1 MPAVRT
7 IFLTGASAGIGRAM
21 AAALTAAGHAVW
33 GTARDP
39 ARLPNLPRL
48 HPVRLDLN
56 DPAGLRESFSRAAAE
71 AGGFEVL
78 INNAGEVLHAPLE
91 VLAADGLRAQFETL
105 FFGPLELIRLALPEM
120 RRRQRGLI
128 INVTSLAVQFP
139 IPFNGGY
146 NAAKAA
152 LAAANEGLRLELLG
166 TGVHAMD
173 IQPGDV
179 ATEILRRTRVCATP
193 VCAAY
198 EPNLGRSRA
207 AEARKEDAAIRP
219 EKVARLILRLLD
231 NPNPPPRIVVG
242 NFFESC
248 VAPLAARLL
257 SRRAIEWGQRLT
269 YGLRM
274 K

>member
-1 MPAVRT
+1 MASART
-7 IFLTGASAGIGRAM
+7 IFLTGASSGIGRA
-21 AAALTAAGHAVW
+21 AAEVLTAAGHEVW

-39 ARLPNLPRL
+39 VRLPALPRL

-56 DPAGLRESFSRAAAE
+56 DPAGIRESFARAAAG

-78 INNAGEVLHAPLE
+78 INNAGEVLNAPLE
-91 VLAADGLRAQFETL
+91 ALAADGLRAQLEIL
-105 FFGPLELIRLALPEM
+105 FFGPMELIRLALPEM
-120 RRRQRGLI
+120 RRRRRGLI
-128 INVTSLAVQFP
+128 VNVTSLAAQFP

-152 LAAANEGLRLELLG
+152 LAAANETLRLELRG
-166 TGVHAMD
+166 SGVRAVD

-179 ATEILRRTRVCATP
+179 ATEILRRTRTVAAP
-193 VCAAY
+193 ECAAY

-207 AEARKEDAAIRP
+207 AEAQKEGAAIRP
-219 EKVARLILRLLD
+219 EKVARLLVRLLD
-231 NPNPPPRIVVG
+231 NPNPPSRIVVG

-257 SRRAIEWGQRLT
+257 PRCAIEWGQRMT
-269 YGLRM
+269 YGLQR
-274 K
+274 